1 MLQTTVAS
9 PEQLEQ
15 PFDGTN
21 TGLLKTG
28 TGGLPLGKTASKKI
42 ASKTMPQQFEADTL
56 GEKNHDTLGHNNIFN
71 DDNDQ
76 FHRMQHVLRTV

>member
-1 MLQTTVAS
+1 
-9 PEQLEQ
+9 
-15 PFDGTN
+15 
-21 TGLLKTG
+21 
-28 TGGLPLGKTASKKI
+28 
-42 ASKTMPQQFEADTL
+42 MPQQFEADTL